1 MEKMKRVA
9 IIGAG
14 ESGLVAAK
22 YCKQHGL
29 EPILFDRADALGGLW
44 GSSPTNHKAIYPGLI
59 ANISSFTMTFSDHPH
74 KDNQSI
80 IPDQP
85 TISKY
90 FCSYAEKHDLMS
102 NLRLNTTVNS
112 VYKQKSHKWIVES
125 THSNE
130 KISEE
135 YDFLIV
141 ASGLHSCPI
150 MPKIDGIENFKGLI
164 MHSSQFRLNDERL
177 RNKNVLVFGSS
188 FSATDVASHCVGHAK
203 SVTSVF
209 RRSYLIANRL
219 MALKTNDGYNIKPID
234 CCILSKHINELTP
247 EEKVEYYSKIFSRQI
262 QRPADDP
269 LYFDLK
275 KESLRLAFSDF
286 YVDYVDK
293 GKIIAKKTNISQ
305 FKENSVVLEDGSV
318 VDADVI
324 IFGTGF
330 RVNSNYFFIEFII
343 K

>member
-1 MEKMKRVA
+1 MEEKKRVA

-14 ESGLVAAK
+14 ECGLVAAK
-22 YCKQHGL
+22 YCKQYGL

-44 GSSPTNHKAIYPGLI
+44 GSSPTNPTAIYPGLT
-59 ANISSFTMTFSDHPH
+59 ANISTSTMTFSDHSH
-74 KDNQSI
+74 KAKPSI

-85 TISKY
+85 TISEY
-90 FCSYAEKHDLMS
+90 FRSYAEKSDLM
-102 NLRLNTTVNS
+102 NHLRLNTTVDR
-112 VYKQKSHKWIVES
+112 VYQEKSSHKWILES

-130 KISEE
+130 KKIEK

-150 MPKIDGIENFKGLI
+150 MPKIEGLEKFKGLK
-164 MHSSQFRLNDERL
+164 MHSSEFTLNDERL
-177 RNKNVLVFGSS
+177 RNKNVLIFGSS

-247 EEKVEYYSKIFSRQI
+247 EEQVEYYSMLFSRQI
-262 QRPADDP
+262 QRPANDP

-275 KESLRLAFSDF
+275 RESLRLAFSDF
-286 YVDYVDK
+286 YIDYVDE
-293 GKIIAKKTNISQ
+293 GKIIAKKTNISR
-305 FKENSVVLEDGSV
+305 FKENSVLLEDGSN
-318 VDADVI
+318 VDADVV

-330 RVNSNYFFIEFII
+330 RVNSNYFFH
-343 K
+343 